1 MEGSKF
7 KTQQIRFE
15 GGQLKLATEERSKD
29 LKEGQVLIK
38 VRYAPVTRF
47 DKERLSVKPIPEKN
61 VFGMEGCGI
70 IEEVGPG
77 VDQSL
82 KGKKCAFCSGGW

>member
-15 GGQLKLATEERSKD
+15 GGQLKLATEDQSKD

-38 VRYAPVTRF
+38 VWYAPVSRY
-47 DKERLSVKPIPEKN
+47 DKDRLSVLPILEKDL
-61 VFGMEGCGI
+61 FGKEG
-70 IEEVGPG
+70 
-77 VDQSL
+77 
-82 KGKKCAFCSGGW
+82 

>member
-38 VRYAPVTRF
+38 VWYAPVSRY
-47 DKERLSVKPIPEKN
+47 DKERLSV
-61 VFGMEGCGI
+61 
-70 IEEVGPG
+70 
-77 VDQSL
+77 
-82 KGKKCAFCSGGW
+82 

>member
-15 GGQLKLATEERSKD
+15 GGQLKLATEERLRD

-38 VRYAPVTRF
+38 LWYAPVSSY
-47 DKERLSVKPIPEKN
+47 DKERLSV
-61 VFGMEGCGI
+61 
-70 IEEVGPG
+70 
-77 VDQSL
+77 
-82 KGKKCAFCSGGW
+82 